1 MKKYIF
7 FLSII
12 VLLASCTAAKLSVP
26 ATFEKEAT
34 RMQVKGINGWQV
46 GQKLSFGNYQTSTIK
61 RGWDFSS
68 SLQWTKFSIR
78 PEETV
83 LKVFNFDINH
93 QKDFQRN
100 KFQYVIEDGNLI
112 AEVYANEKFS
122 ERELVYK
129 SNNPWIGDASKT
141 KNYNYSFSAAI
152 VPLTT
157 ADKEPWSMVMVSKYD
172 IKNDTA
178 RKLFD
183 KPFVEEEGYAS
194 NGKETINI
202 RSLRVEKVTTKNGK
216 ETKVFGGKMLTG
228 YELSWDGGV
237 VAIVDILDNSI
248 WIYND
253 LEARD
258 KLILSSISSAILLK
272 RMQDVQKDREL

>member
-1 MKKYIF
+1 MKTYIA
-7 FLSII
+7 FLSI
-12 VLLASCTAAKLSVP
+12 LFLASCTAAKLSVP
-26 ATFEKEAT
+26 EKFEKQAT
-34 RMQVKGINGWQV
+34 RMQVKGVNGWQV
-46 GQKLSFGNYQTSTIK
+46 GQKLSFGNYQTSAIK

-78 PEETV
+78 PEES
-83 LKVFNFDINH
+83 LLRVFNIDINH
-93 QKDFQRN
+93 EKDFKRN

-122 ERELVYK
+122 ERELVYT

-157 ADKEPWSMVMVSKYD
+157 ADKEPWSLAMVSKYD
-172 IKNDTA
+172 INKDTA
-178 RKLFD
+178 RKIFD
-183 KPFVEEEGYAS
+183 KPYVEEEGHAT
-194 NGKETINI
+194 NGKETISI
-202 RSLRVEKVTTKNGK
+202 RSLRIEKVTTKNGK
-216 ETKVFGGKMLTG
+216 DMKVFGGKLLSG
-228 YELSWDGGV
+228 YELSWDDGV

-253 LEARD
+253 LDASD
-258 KLILSSISSAILLK
+258 KLILSSIASAILLK
-272 RMQDVQKDREL
+272 RMQDVEKDRDL